1 MAAQTPAHQPD
12 RLMGKL
18 SLGDRALPKLTDAF
32 PQTHS
37 AAFCGGGSSCRGA
50 GSMRLSA
57 HVAAEDVS
65 WRDREAMKA
74 KYAPQSAWQPRS
86 RKLDVKFCNIR
97 KVVPLFSLKDASF
110 LHDTPFPRESPPA
123 MLPTPFI
130 TFKPQQRLHSSHVPE
145 VLWTRR

>member
-1 MAAQTPAHQPD
+1 
-12 RLMGKL
+12 MGKL

-110 LHDTPFPRESPPA
+110 LHDTPLPPRITASNAPNTLHYLQAPA
-123 MLPTPFI
+123 TLAFLPRP
-130 TFKPQQRLHSSHVPE
+130 
-145 VLWTRR
+145 